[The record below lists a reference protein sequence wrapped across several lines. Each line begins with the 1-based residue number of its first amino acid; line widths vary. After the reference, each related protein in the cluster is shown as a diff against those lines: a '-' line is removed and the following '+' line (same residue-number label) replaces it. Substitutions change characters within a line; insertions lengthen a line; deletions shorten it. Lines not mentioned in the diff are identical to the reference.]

1 MLFISHRFFSQFI
14 WHSDSCSYFIAVTL
28 FLNLCDQKSLLLR
41 HLFFM
46 NFYKC
51 QRKWRGILSTPL
63 ELGMPSKKKK
73 NSLMFIEGYYYTA
86 HIQHLIILLT
96 VKLRFSH
103 VSVDVK
109 NTLVHSPHDLQ
120 CFIHIMSKDVYFLGN
135 KWKFPVRSGLI
146 TTLKNKCS

>member
-63 ELGMPSKKKK
+63 ELGMPSKKK

-96 VKLRFSH
+96 VKLRFFSCFSWCKKH
-103 VSVDVK
+103 PGSQSTWFTVFHTHNVK
-109 NTLVHSPHDLQ
+109 RCIFS
-120 CFIHIMSKDVYFLGN
+120 
-135 KWKFPVRSGLI
+135 WK
-146 TTLKNKCS
+146 